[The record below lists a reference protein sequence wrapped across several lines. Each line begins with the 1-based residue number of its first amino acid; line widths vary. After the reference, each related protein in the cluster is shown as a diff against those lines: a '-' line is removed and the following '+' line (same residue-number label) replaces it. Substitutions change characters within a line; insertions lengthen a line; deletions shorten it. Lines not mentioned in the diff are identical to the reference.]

1 VAHGLPDRGLGPGE
15 PPSVGYAR
23 LVPLV
28 LTPAFWDVR
37 IANHKEPNVLR
48 SFASPRLAAALLL
61 PLIAASSLRADEARF
76 LSAKPVWPTGR
87 QTEMNLTVG
96 FRAVIA
102 SPADGQ
108 AVLRVAAASIYRAW
122 LNGQFLGHGPAR
134 GPHGY
139 YRVDEWSL
147 AGKLRPGKNLV
158 AIEVAGYNANSY
170 YLLDQPSFLQAE
182 VTASNRVLASTAG
195 QGESF
200 AAVVLDGRVQKVAR
214 YSFQRPFSEVYQLAP
229 ASDAWR
235 RDPAATIKPLACAVQ
250 PGGKLLVRRVLRPDF
265 ALRHPV
271 AIVGEGSFAV
281 GPAPKHPWKD
291 RSLTKIG
298 PNLKGFPE
306 PELAQVPSV
315 ELQRLVWKPTAEK
328 PAGKPAD
335 LSLDAG
341 RYTILDLGA
350 NQTGFL
356 GLYVTCKTK
365 TRIDLLFDEVLTD
378 GDVNFKRMG
387 CVNVVR
393 YDLEPGTYQLETI
406 EPYTLRY
413 LKLVC
418 EMGACQV
425 DRAYLRE
432 YGHPPVAARFASAD
446 ERLNRLFAAAV
457 NTFRQNTLDIF
468 MDCPSRERA
477 GWLCD
482 SFFTAR
488 VAADLTGTTL
498 VEHNFLENFLL
509 PERFAGLPDGMLPM
523 CYPSD
528 HPNGV
533 FIPNWA
539 MWFVVELDE
548 YAARGGDPAVV
559 QALRGKV
566 LRLIDYFR
574 QFENSD
580 GLLEKLPSWVF
591 VEWSAAN
598 KFVQDVNYPS
608 NMLYAAVLSTA
619 ARLYN
624 QPELAA
630 KAERMRETI
639 RRQSFDGEFF
649 VDNAV
654 RRAGKLQVTH
664 NRTEVCQYFAFYFGV
679 ATRQTH
685 AKLWRVLRDEFG
697 PDRAERKAHPEIH
710 AANSF
715 IGNVLRMEL
724 LSQDGRGQQILD
736 ESIAYLLY
744 MAERTGTLWEN
755 VGATA
760 SCDHG
765 FASHAERVL
774 YRDVLGLYQ
783 VDCVAKRVQVRLGTQ
798 QLGWCEG
805 TLPTADGPVAL
816 RWRKDGSRLVYCLT
830 LPKGWTSTVDNQ
842 SGLTLVRE

>member
-1 VAHGLPDRGLGPGE
+1 VHRAPLL
-15 PPSVGYAR
+15 A
-23 LVPLV
+23 LVSL
-28 LTPAFWDVR
+28 
-37 IANHKEPNVLR
+37 
-48 SFASPRLAAALLL
+48 ALLVAL
-61 PLIAASSLRADEARF
+61 TLTSAVRAEEARF
-76 LSAKPVWPTGR
+76 LSAKPVWPAGR
-87 QTEMNLTVG
+87 QAEMNLMVG
-96 FRAVIA
+96 FRAVVEA
-102 SPADGQ
+102 PADGQ

-139 YRVDEWSL
+139 FRIDEWSL
-147 AGKLRPGKNLV
+147 AGKLRPGKNLL

-182 VTASNRVLASTAG
+182 VTAGACVLASTAG
-195 QGESF
+195 QGEPL
-200 AAVVLDGRVQKVAR
+200 AALVLDSRVQKVAR
-214 YSFQRPFSEVYQLAP
+214 YSFQRPFSEVYHLTPQ
-229 ASDAWR
+229 SDAWR
-235 RDPAATIKPLACAVQ
+235 RDPAVAIRPVACAVQ

-265 ALRHPV
+265 ALRRPV
-271 AIVGEGSFAV
+271 AVVGEGRFEI
-281 GPAPKHPWKD
+281 GPMPKRPWID
-291 RSLTKIG
+291 RSLTKVG
-298 PNLKGFPE
+298 PKLKGFPE
-306 PELAQVPSV
+306 AELAQVPSV
-315 ELQRLVWKPTAEK
+315 ELQRLVWM
-328 PAGKPAD
+328 PAGQQPGGKPSD
-335 LSLDAG
+335 LPLGAG

-356 GLYVTCKTK
+356 GLSLTCRTK
-365 TRIDLLFDEVLTD
+365 TRLDLLFDEVLTD

-393 YDLEPGTYQLETI
+393 YDLEPGKYQLETI

-418 EMGACQV
+418 ETGACQIERV
-425 DRAYLRE
+425 YLRE
-432 YGHPPVAARFASAD
+432 YGHPPVAARFAAAD
-446 ERLNRLFAAAV
+446 ERLNRLFAAGV

-488 VAADLTGTTL
+488 VAAELTGTTL

-523 CYPSD
+523 CYPAD

-548 YAARGGDPAVV
+548 YAARGGDRRMVE
-559 QALRGKV
+559 ALRGKV

-574 QFENSD
+574 QFENAD
-580 GLLEKLPSWVF
+580 GLLERLPSWVF

-598 KFVQDVNYPS
+598 RFVQDVNYPS
-608 NMLYAAVLSTA
+608 NMLYAAVLSTT

-630 KAERMRETI
+630 QAERMRETI

-654 RRAGKLQVTH
+654 RRAGKLEVTR

-685 AKLWRVLRDEFG
+685 AKLWRVLRDQFG
-697 PDRAERKAHPEIH
+697 PDRAQRKAHPEIH

-760 SCDHG
+760 SCNHG
-765 FASHAERVL
+765 FAAHVVHVL
-774 YRDVLGLYQ
+774 YRDVLGLAR
-783 VDCVAKRVQVRLGTQ
+783 VDRVAKQVQVRLGPQ
-798 QLGWCEG
+798 QLAWCEG
-805 TLPTADGPVAL
+805 SLPTDDGPLSL
-816 RWRKDGSRLVYCLT
+816 RWRKEGARLVYRLA
-830 LPKGWTSTVDNQ
+830 LPTGWTATVDNQ
-842 SGLTLVRE
+842 SGLKVVRE